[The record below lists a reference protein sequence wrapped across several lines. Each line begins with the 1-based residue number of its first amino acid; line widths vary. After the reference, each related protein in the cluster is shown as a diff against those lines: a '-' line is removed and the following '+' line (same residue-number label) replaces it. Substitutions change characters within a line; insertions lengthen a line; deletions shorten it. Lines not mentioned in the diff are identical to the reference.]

1 MFDSLNQEL
10 SQKQAALIQGEAILS
25 EKDREVRKL
34 KGQLKTMDENMRSLI
49 EVTKLTSEA
58 TEASKAR
65 HRDEM
70 EKIKKRQLEYQNKI
84 QRIQSVCGIDS
95 VMSIGQIATNT
106 ASDSENVNPNRPI
119 KDSVLSGSFMKDSAK
134 KE

>member
-1 MFDSLNQEL
+1 LFDSLNQEL
-10 SQKQAALIQGEAILS
+10 SQKQAALLQGEAILS

-70 EKIKKRQLEYQNKI
+70 DKIKKRQLEYQNKI

-119 KDSVLSGSFMKDSAK
+119 KDSVLSGSFMKDSVK

>member
-1 MFDSLNQEL
+1 LFDSLNQEL
-10 SQKQAALIQGEAILS
+10 SQKQAALLQGEAILS

-134 KE
+134 KQ

>member
-1 MFDSLNQEL
+1 LFDSLNQEL
-10 SQKQAALIQGEAILS
+10 SQKQAALLQGEAILS

-70 EKIKKRQLEYQNKI
+70 DKIKKRQLEYQNKI